1 MGGHAADKHARALLC
16 YRVIA
21 DSYREAA
28 NQEAFVSSLLIRH
41 VDDALRARLKARAR
55 AHHRSLEEEARETL
69 RSALA
74 RDAGGEVNES
84 LLQLATRLFGP
95 ECGVDIDL
103 PPRADDGQRPA
114 PDFSGPEFGR

>member
-1 MGGHAADKHARALLC
+1 M
-16 YRVIA
+16 
-21 DSYREAA
+21 
-28 NQEAFVSSLLIRH
+28 SSLLIRH

-74 RDAGGEVNES
+74 RDAGGEEGEH

-95 ECGVDIDL
+95 ERSVDVDL
-103 PPRADDGQRPA
+103 PSRTEDGQRPA

>member
-1 MGGHAADKHARALLC
+1 M
-16 YRVIA
+16 
-21 DSYREAA
+21 
-28 NQEAFVSSLLIRH
+28 SSLLIRH

-74 RDAGGEVNES
+74 RDPGGEENES
-84 LLQLATRLFGP
+84 VLRLAARLFGP
-95 ECGVDIDL
+95 ERGVDIDL
-103 PPRADDGQRPA
+103 PSRADDGQRPA

>member
-1 MGGHAADKHARALLC
+1 M
-16 YRVIA
+16 
-21 DSYREAA
+21 
-28 NQEAFVSSLLIRH
+28 SSLLIRH
-41 VDDALRARLKARAR
+41 VDDALHAQLKARAR

-74 RDAGGEVNES
+74 RDAGGKGNEG

-95 ECGVDIDL
+95 ERGVDVDL
-103 PPRADDGQRPA
+103 PSRAGDEQRPA